1 MGGGNIWFLRV
12 FSDWHG
18 NKKMK
23 TWFLWLLTWIG
34 VCQLYVQHKCKG
46 NSRKKINLSKFICI
60 QKLLCDNKI
69 IKKIR
74 NNEISKA

>member
-1 MGGGNIWFLRV
+1 MYNTNV
-12 FSDWHG
+12 
-18 NKKMK
+18 NETVEK
-23 TWFLWLLTWIG
+23 
-34 VCQLYVQHKCKG
+34 
-46 NSRKKINLSKFICI
+46 NNLSKFICI